1 MPLAISTNIAA
12 EKANYYLGY
21 NSDKMQ
27 ESIKRLASGK
37 KLTSPVQ
44 DPGNLS
50 VSMKL
55 NASINRL
62 GGAMTNSQNGVSFLE
77 VQDGMLETVGKIVDR
92 MSELKGLA
100 AQDPM
105 KSEMDKYSY
114 NNEFKDL
121 QLQLYSISQEQF
133 NGVSLFA
140 NYIHA
145 SPTTQ
150 VRFNGMNQMDVTNGT
165 HQISIHTS
173 QNGSSGAKVYLYKS
187 SLLSALTLTAGLN
200 LAGSA
205 SGSGATSGNYTDA
218 VANNTKVSVSDVS
231 GGFMALASEELA
243 TTLNL
248 DQISVGVLATALENV
263 AFLRAQNG
271 GVGSRLHFSYEIL
284 AQQRTNMRAALG
296 RMVDVDIA
304 EESTNLARIPAARL
318 GIGFE
323 VQQEKLDFGMKL
335 TRSLKQ
341 DRVAAHGGHSEEP
354 TAAYTVVNAFAS
366 YDVDFGDSV
375 GEFFI
380 KGNNLTDELA
390 YNHSS
395 VLKQY
400 APLPGRSVE
409 LGLKFDF

>member
-37 KLTSPVQ
+37 RLTSPVQ

-62 GGAMTNSQNGVSFLE
+62 GGAMTNSQNGISFLE
-77 VQDGMLETVGKIVDR
+77 VQDGMLETVGKILDR

-121 QLQLYSISQEQF
+121 QLQLHSISQEQF

-140 NYIHA
+140 NHNHDVA
-145 SPTTQ
+145 TTQ
-150 VRFNGMNQMDVTNGT
+150 VRFNGMNQLDVADST

-187 SLLSALTLTAGLN
+187 SLLSALTVTASLG
-200 LAGSA
+200 LAGTGDGVVGGA
-205 SGSGATSGNYTDA
+205 GSGFYTDA
-218 VANNTKVSVSDVS
+218 VANNTNVSVSDTS
-231 GGFMALASEELA
+231 GAFMTFASEGLS

-248 DQISVGVLATALENV
+248 NQISVGAITTVLENV

-304 EESTNLARIPAARL
+304 EESTNLAKYNVLSQGAAAM
-318 GIGFE
+318 IA
-323 VQQEKLDFGMKL
+323 Q
-335 TRSLKQ
+335 
-341 DRVAAHGGHSEEP
+341 A
-354 TAAYTVVNAFAS
+354 NAT
-366 YDVDFGDSV
+366 
-375 GEFFI
+375 
-380 KGNNLTDELA
+380 TDLA
-390 YNHSS
+390 
-395 VLKQY
+395 LI
-400 APLPGRSVE
+400 LLR
-409 LGLKFDF
+409 